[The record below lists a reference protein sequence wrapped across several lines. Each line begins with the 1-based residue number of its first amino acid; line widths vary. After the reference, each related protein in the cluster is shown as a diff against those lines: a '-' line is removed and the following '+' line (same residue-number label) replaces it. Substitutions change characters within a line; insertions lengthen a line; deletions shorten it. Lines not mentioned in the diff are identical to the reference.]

1 MKRPLKYIP
10 AALTVLFGLALLTAS
25 VYAQEGKTF
34 VYTDNNPADPNSVS
48 AFRVGRDGTLVM
60 VAGSPFSTGG
70 MGSGGG
76 FFSSHRI
83 TATVVRRNFLYV
95 ANDGSDDISAFKI
108 DTDRGG
114 LTPVPDS
121 PFGSGGTAGF
131 GISLAATPNGR
142 FLYAGNGGSGNIS
155 AFRIASKGALV
166 PIGSVPAGGTP
177 DGMKVSP
184 SGKVLGVALA
194 NSDSVAMFRIG
205 SDGRLTAVSNSPF
218 AAGDFGIANDV
229 DINCKSNR
237 LFDPKATAVGTTVA
251 VFTIAPDGALSPIA
265 GSPFTFARGTD
276 SSVGVLS
283 PDNQHLFV
291 SNQGS
296 DEITV
301 LDVASGG
308 SLTQESGSPFAIP
321 LGFFPAGMGTN
332 REGDLL
338 YVTNADQTVS
348 GFHIDSDGGLTPV
361 TGSPFSTGIP
371 PDGFLESLTVFP
383 AHADEGEGDEVDAS
397 GHKGHFDF
405 EADRRCPESGEMHF
419 ADDSGRGM
427 DGSVDAVSVQGN
439 TAIISGPGTLLD
451 GTPVQYTAVVTGNLP
466 VVGSNLF
473 SISWITATGSIF
485 QTTGS
490 IFQTSGA
497 LIDGYIAVHP

>member
-60 VAGSPFSTGG
+60 VQGSPFSTGG

-121 PFGSGGTAGF
+121 PFGSGGSADDF
-131 GISLAATPNGR
+131 
-142 FLYAGNGGSGNIS
+142 GNIS

-291 SNQGS
+291 SNQG
-296 DEITV
+296 
-301 LDVASGG
+301 
-308 SLTQESGSPFAIP
+308 
-321 LGFFPAGMGTN
+321 
-332 REGDLL
+332 
-338 YVTNADQTVS
+338 
-348 GFHIDSDGGLTPV
+348 
-361 TGSPFSTGIP
+361 
-371 PDGFLESLTVFP
+371 
-383 AHADEGEGDEVDAS
+383 
-397 GHKGHFDF
+397 
-405 EADRRCPESGEMHF
+405 
-419 ADDSGRGM
+419 
-427 DGSVDAVSVQGN
+427 
-439 TAIISGPGTLLD
+439 
-451 GTPVQYTAVVTGNLP
+451 
-466 VVGSNLF
+466 
-473 SISWITATGSIF
+473 
-485 QTTGS
+485 
-490 IFQTSGA
+490 
-497 LIDGYIAVHP
+497 